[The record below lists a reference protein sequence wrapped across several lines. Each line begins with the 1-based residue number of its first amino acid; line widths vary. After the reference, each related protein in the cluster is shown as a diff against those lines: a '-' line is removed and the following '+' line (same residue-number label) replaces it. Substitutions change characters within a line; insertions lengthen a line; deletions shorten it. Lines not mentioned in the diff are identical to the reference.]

1 MLRTDVQHYGG
12 VTTTIATEDGAL
24 IYGTT
29 QDCTAIA
36 DNAKEMHNTGAH
48 GSADLKHA
56 ARVPF
61 VFVEKYINDNR
72 ITMQELAKSQEHQK
86 RLLGD
91 PAIAHFRIWKG
102 QL

>member
-1 MLRTDVQHYGG
+1 ML
-12 VTTTIATEDGAL
+12 
-24 IYGTT
+24 
-29 QDCTAIA
+29 
-36 DNAKEMHNTGAH
+36 HNSGAH

-61 VFVEKYINDNR
+61 VMVEKYLNDNHL
-72 ITMQELAKSQEHQK
+72 TMQELAKSQAHQK

-102 QL
+102 QV